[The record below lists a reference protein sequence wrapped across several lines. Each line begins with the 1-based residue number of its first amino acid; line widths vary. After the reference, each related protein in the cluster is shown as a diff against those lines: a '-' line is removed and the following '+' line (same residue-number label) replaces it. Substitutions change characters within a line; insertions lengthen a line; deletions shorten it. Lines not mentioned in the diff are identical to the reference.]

1 MAKGQVELE
10 LQGTIRRDAKALH
23 DAFLNTLGYAGVRKL
38 EQFATVNAARALAP
52 YVREAAPKDSG
63 LVQQSVRG
71 RRSRITRPGGIV
83 GPVAGKKGAWYAWWT
98 VKGTKPHSLKAK
110 QSATRRV
117 AETLSGVVNP
127 LNHPGT
133 PGSNW
138 VEATVVA
145 YKEKALDAFGAT
157 VVLLMRDEAARN
169 KVLGLEVAYANQS
182 AAVWQSQPYMRHW
195 KNAEYM
201 EGVKSASS
209 MAGKNRSESEWAQL
223 GAASARLRTYKSRAS
238 GSLGVV
244 PKIRGI

>member
-1 MAKGQVELE
+1 
-10 LQGTIRRDAKALH
+10 
-23 DAFLNTLGYAGVRKL
+23 
-38 EQFATVNAARALAP
+38 
-52 YVREAAPKDSG
+52 
-63 LVQQSVRG
+63 VQQSVRG

-117 AETLSGVVNP
+117 AETLSGITNP

-157 VVLLMRDEAARN
+157 VTLLMEDQAARN

-209 MAGKNRSESEWAQL
+209 MSGKNRSESEWAQL